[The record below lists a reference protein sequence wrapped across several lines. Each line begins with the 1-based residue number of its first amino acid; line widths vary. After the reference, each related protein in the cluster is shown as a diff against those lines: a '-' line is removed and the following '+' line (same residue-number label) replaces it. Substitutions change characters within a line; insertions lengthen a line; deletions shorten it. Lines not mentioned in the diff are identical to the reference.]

1 MSILLTPPEALQAIM
16 SGKDVEVKF
25 GKHYKWE
32 NVLPNRMLLEGL
44 IDPEHQ
50 FRLSQE
56 TITIGDVSFPK
67 PESKPLEVGTEY
79 WTVNTAYSV
88 YTMVC
93 AYRWFD
99 EPCDNM
105 FLKIGLVHLS
115 KENAVA
121 HAKAL
126 IKLSGGT
133 IDES

>member
-16 SGKDVEVKF
+16 NGKDVEVKF

-32 NVLPNRMLLEGL
+32 KVLPNRMLLEGL

-79 WTVNTAYSV
+79 WIAHTAYSV
-88 YTMVC
+88 YTTLC
-93 AYRWFD
+93 AYRWSND
-99 EPCDNM
+99 PCDSM
-105 FLKIGLVHLS
+105 FLKRGLVHLS

-133 IDES
+133 IDE